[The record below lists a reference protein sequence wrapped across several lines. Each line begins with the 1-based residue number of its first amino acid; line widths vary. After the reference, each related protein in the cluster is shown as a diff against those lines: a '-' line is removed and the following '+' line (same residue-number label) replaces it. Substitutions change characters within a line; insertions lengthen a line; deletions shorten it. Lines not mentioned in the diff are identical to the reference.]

1 MPYLCVR
8 DYFDYLTIP
17 YNHFMNQSDIGLIGL
32 AVMGENLV
40 LNMESRGF
48 RVSVYNRTTA
58 VTDKFAAGRAKG
70 KNIVA
75 TKTLEEFVK
84 SLARPRKAQ
93 IMVKAGAPVD
103 AVIEQLVPLL
113 EPGDII
119 IDGGNSLW
127 TDTQRRE
134 KHLKEK
140 GIHFF
145 GVGVSGGEEGA
156 LKGPSIMP
164 GGSKEGWK
172 ALEPIYTKIAAI
184 AEGEPCCRHMGT
196 DGAGHY
202 VKMVHNGIEYGD
214 MQLICEAYAIL
225 RAAINPSAEEF
236 AEIFSEWNKGE
247 LDSFLIDITAKIFAK
262 KDPETGKPLVDV
274 ILDKAGQKG
283 TGKWTVGH
291 AVEMGVPLSVIGS
304 AVEARILSSL
314 KAERVEASKVL
325 PGPVAKPFSGDRT
338 ELIAAVR
345 DALYASKIISYAQ
358 GFVQLGVAGKLY
370 DWSLNFG
377 DISSIWRGGCI
388 IRAAFLNHITEAYRR
403 NPELKNL
410 ILDPFFC
417 DIITKSQG
425 HWRYAVQTAIEFGV
439 AVPAFSA
446 ALSYYDSYR
455 SERLPAN
462 LLQAQRD
469 YFGAHTYERL
479 DKPAG
484 EFFHTEWFA

>member
-1 MPYLCVR
+1 MS
-8 DYFDYLTIP
+8 
-17 YNHFMNQSDIGLIGL
+17 QSDIGLIGL

-40 LNMESRGF
+40 LNLESRGF
-48 RVSVYNRTTA
+48 SVSVYNRTTA
-58 VTDKFAAGRAKG
+58 VTEKFAAGRAKG
-70 KNIVA
+70 KNIVP
-75 TKTLEEFVK
+75 TKTLEEFVQ

-103 AVIEQLVPLL
+103 AVIDQLVPLL

-134 KHLKEK
+134 KALKEK

-164 GGSKEGWK
+164 GGSKEGWE
-172 ALEPIYTKIAAI
+172 ALAPIYTKIAAI
-184 AEGEPCCRHMGT
+184 AEGEACCRHMGP

-225 RAAINPSAEEF
+225 KSAINPTAEEF
-236 AEIFSEWNKGE
+236 AEIFGTWNKGD
-247 LDSFLIDITAKIFAK
+247 LNSFLIEITATIFER
-262 KDPETGKPLVDV
+262 KDPETGKALVDV

-291 AVEMGVPLSVIGS
+291 AVELGVPLSVIGS

-314 KAERVEASKVL
+314 KDERVAASAVL
-325 PGPVAKPFSGDRT
+325 PGPTTSAYTGDRQA
-338 ELIAAVR
+338 LIDSVR

-358 GFVQLGVAGKLY
+358 GFVQLGVASKLY
-370 DWSLNFG
+370 DWNLNFG
-377 DISSIWRGGCI
+377 DIASIWRGGCI
-388 IRAAFLNHITEAYRR
+388 IRAQFLNRITDAYRQ

-410 ILDPFFC
+410 ILDPYFR
-417 DIITKSQG
+417 DIIAKTQSN
-425 HWRYAVQTAIEFGV
+425 WRLAVQTAVQYGV

-455 SERLPAN
+455 AERLPAN

-469 YFGAHTYERL
+469 YFGAHTYERV